1 MTVRTDRLARN
12 EAAFRMLNE
21 RALAVTQELARE
33 GFGSEPDLLECVCEC
48 SNDDCTVV
56 LRLRRE
62 DYELARADPGRFV
75 VAPGHV
81 DPTIE
86 REIHQI
92 DDGAVIV
99 EKHPGERAITA
110 ATDPRA

>member
-1 MTVRTDRLARN
+1 MNERTERLARN

-21 RALAVTQELARE
+21 RAQAVTEELARE
-33 GFGSEPDLLECVCEC
+33 GFGSEPERVECVCEC
-48 SNDDCTVV
+48 SNAYCTAV
-56 LRLRRE
+56 LELRRE

-81 DPTIE
+81 DRTIE
-86 REIHQI
+86 REVL
-92 DDGAVIV
+92 DLDGAVIV
-99 EKHPGERAITA
+99 EKHPGERAVAA

>member
-1 MTVRTDRLARN
+1 VNERNERLARN

-21 RALAVTQELARE
+21 RAHAVTQELARD
-33 GFGSEPDLLECVCEC
+33 GFGSEPERVECVCEC
-48 SNDDCTVV
+48 SNSDCSAM
-56 LRLRRE
+56 LHLRRE

-86 REIHQI
+86 REVFDLH
-92 DDGAVIV
+92 GAVIV
-99 EKHPGERAITA
+99 EKHPGERAIA
-110 ATDPRA
+110 AQTDPRA